1 MTVII
6 WRSMTEPHR
15 ESKPLTCWYCQGYKL
30 REKVPEIR
38 HSCPRSKSN
47 SPFHSRRSSH
57 QGSRARQLPW
67 AKRHWDKVELQVLW
81 PQATQATWYASQ
93 IARVKWALSTFLL
106 SARCVKGKHQILSP
120 FWSDSKV
127 SCGPPPPNLGET
139 NARVARNS
147 SKTRV
152 EECHEQFRDQLPV
165 APFSLCD
172 CSRSLAS
179 GACDQPHLLAFALES
194 PPWCLWHRGWTPL
207 NWGRFHRCLLLRLRW
222 IGAAQLP
229 LEHRQVP
236 PGSSWRMFGPS
247 FFNGRQRPLSALSRS
262 NCHEVPGDLHPS
274 LRVDGHN
281 YKQ

>member
-120 FWSDSKV
+120 FLERFQSFLRSSSTKSRGDQRQSRPKFFKDSRRGMPRTISWSTASCSIFSMRLLPLIGFWSLWPASSFGFCSGISTMMSLTSWVDAFELGPIPSV
-127 SCGPPPPNLGET
+127 S
-139 NARVARNS
+139 S
-147 SKTRV
+147 
-152 EECHEQFRDQLPV
+152 
-165 APFSLCD
+165 
-172 CSRSLAS
+172 AS
-179 GACDQPHLLAFALES
+179 AS
-194 PPWCLWHRGWTPL
+194 L
-207 NWGRFHRCLLLRLRW
+207 NWCSTTSFGTST
-222 IGAAQLP
+222 
-229 LEHRQVP
+229 
-236 PGSSWRMFGPS
+236 GSSWQQLEDVWPI
-247 FFNGRQRPLSALSRS
+247 FFQRPPAAVERLEPIKLPWGAWRFASVTASRWTQ
-262 NCHEVPGDLHPS
+262 L
-274 LRVDGHN
+274 
-281 YKQ
+281 